1 MLASPGSDTFFSTF
15 ARPSPSRITVDICRP
30 SSSER
35 AAGAHSCRADRTTV
49 RTSRT
54 VRLTL
59 SEYRDSAL
67 QFRKEDERTAVHV
80 SYEGRSAAEWVQLY
94 VYSCYIASQ
103 IWRVGRP

>member
-15 ARPSPSRITVDICRP
+15 ARPWPSRIAVVICGT
-30 SSSER
+30 SSIER
-35 AAGAHSCRADRTTV
+35 AAGAHSCRADPTV

-59 SEYRDSAL
+59 SEYADSAL
-67 QFRKEDERTAVHV
+67 QFRKDERAAVHV

-103 IWRVGRP
+103 IRRVGRP